1 MVFWA
6 YQKECKNGEY
16 WVSAEK
22 LEEKRKYAESNKD
35 KIAEMNRKYREA
47 NKEKLAEM
55 NRKYREANK
64 EKIAKRQRKYREENR
79 EKIAER
85 DRKYCEANKDEVLE
99 RNRKYREENKE
110 ELAEKKRKY
119 REANNE
125 EIAERERKYREANKE
140 EIAERER
147 KYREANKEKIAEQDR
162 KYREANK
169 EKIAERQRKRY
180 QNDPQFRAILEI
192 RSHTKRIEK
201 GGKRSLEL
209 YGVPTVE
216 WVLKIKRG
224 RMRIYNKYFKGVE
237 KHLDHIRPLA
247 EVMHS
252 IEEMHKRSHFSN
264 LLYIP
269 AEANRSKGAKPFW
282 EWFATLTDKKLIKCI
297 SEQDAYNKKIQRQLE
312 CQPTA

>member
-1 MVFWA
+1 MVFLRYA
-6 YQKECKNGEY
+6 KSCKNGEY
-16 WVSAEK
+16 WVTAEK
-22 LEEKRKYAESNKD
+22 FAEKRER
-35 KIAEMNRKYREA
+35 ERKYC
-47 NKEKLAEM
+47 
-55 NRKYREANK
+55 EANK
-64 EKIAKRQRKYREENR
+64 EKIAERQRKYRKANKGELAEMDRKYRKANKG
-79 EKIAER
+79 EIAEQR
-85 DRKYCEANKDEVLE
+85 RKHYEANKDEIAEKQRKYCEANK
-99 RNRKYREENKE
+99 
-110 ELAEKKRKY
+110 EK
-119 REANNE
+119 
-125 EIAERERKYREANKE
+125 IAEYH
-140 EIAERER
+140 R
-147 KYREANKEKIAEQDR
+147 KYREANKEKIAEKDRKYAEENKESLAEYHR

-169 EKIAERQRKRY
+169 EKIAEMNRKYAEANKEKIAEQKRKRY
-180 QNDPQFRAILEI
+180 QNDPQFRAMCEI
-192 RSHTKRIEK
+192 RSHTSRVEK

-252 IEEMHKRSHFSN
+252 IEGMHQRSHFSN

-269 AEANRSKGAKPFW
+269 AEANQSKGAKPFW

-312 CQPTA
+312 CQPTT

>member
-1 MVFWA
+1 MAGRSEPCRPLFNYSTIMNNKKHKQGDVREDGMVFWEYA
-6 YQKECKNGEY
+6 KSCKNGEY
-16 WVSAEK
+16 WVTAEK
-22 LEEKRKYAESNKD
+22 FAEK
-35 KIAEMNRKYREA
+35 
-47 NKEKLAEM
+47 
-55 NRKYREANK
+55 
-64 EKIAKRQRKYREENR
+64 
-79 EKIAER
+79 
-85 DRKYCEANKDEVLE
+85 
-99 RNRKYREENKE
+99 RKYREENKE
-110 ELAEKKRKY
+110 KVAEYKRKHYEANKEKVAEYKRKHYEANRENIAEK
-119 REANNE
+119 A
-125 EIAERERKYREANKE
+125 RKYREANKE
-140 EIAERER
+140 EVAESQR
-147 KYREANKEKIAEQDR
+147 KYREANKEKIAEM
-162 KYREANK
+162 N
-169 EKIAERQRKRY
+169 RKRY
-180 QNDPQFRAILEI
+180 QNDPQYRAMCEV
-192 RSHTKRIEK
+192 RSHTRRVEK

-224 RMRIYNKYFKGVE
+224 RMRIYNKYFKGVA

-312 CQPTA
+312 CQPTT